1 MQQVTHSTQVKTED
15 GITYSNTVFN
25 DDIALDR
32 VKRLRDE
39 NVLDRAKFGMHDG
52 ADLRLVISCPSVVL
66 WNYFKRD
73 HAKTY
78 ELLNSK
84 DETERMMGARE
95 MRFLHPEWC
104 IMSRL

>member
-15 GITYSNTVFN
+15 GITYAKTVFN
-25 DDIALDR
+25 DSMALDR
-32 VKRLRDE
+32 VKRLRDGS
-39 NVLDRAKFGMHDG
+39 VLDRAKFGMHDD

-66 WNYFKRD
+66 WGYFKRD

-84 DETERMMGARE
+84 DETERMKGARE
-95 MRFLHPEWC
+95 MQFIHPEWC